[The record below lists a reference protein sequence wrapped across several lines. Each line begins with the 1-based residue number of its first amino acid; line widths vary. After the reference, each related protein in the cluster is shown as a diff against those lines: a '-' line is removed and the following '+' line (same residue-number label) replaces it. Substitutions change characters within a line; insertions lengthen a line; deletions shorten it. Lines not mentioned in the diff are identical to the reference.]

1 MKRMLFTY
9 LLLVL
14 VLFFDMQCCFT
25 AGLGSSAHLSLR
37 IHIPSNSFHW
47 KKTNTIS
54 KVLKVHQWKFLVGE
68 MLRITVLPDDIIS
81 HKLVGFFFRNSKEGV
96 VFRIIRSS
104 VGWFWLNLRWWK
116 VVFARKWDGFFF
128 FTYLITFSIQQVMFT
143 SFLIFKHLWL

>member
-1 MKRMLFTY
+1 MKWRGCFSLH

-25 AGLGSSAHLSLR
+25 AGLGSSAHLSLI

-54 KVLKVHQWKFLVGE
+54 KVLKVHQWKFLAGE
-68 MLRITVLPDDIIS
+68 NVEDYSFTGWYHPRHTWPAFS

-96 VFRIIRSS
+96 VFRIIKSS

-128 FTYLITFSIQQVMFT
+128 LLI
-143 SFLIFKHLWL
+143 